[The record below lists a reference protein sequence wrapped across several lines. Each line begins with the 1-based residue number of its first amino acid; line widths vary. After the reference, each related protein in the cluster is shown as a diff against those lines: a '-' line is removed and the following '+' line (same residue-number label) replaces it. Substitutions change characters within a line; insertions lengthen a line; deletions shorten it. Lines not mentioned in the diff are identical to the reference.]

1 MAGYITA
8 SPPGRSGEPV
18 LIPGDP
24 ERANRAQRLKEG
36 VPIDEETWREI
47 TLAARGLNVL
57 IETPQKSA

>member
-8 SPPGRSGEPV
+8 SPPVRAGEPD

-47 TLAARGLNVL
+47 TVAARGLNVL
-57 IETPQKSA
+57 VEPPA